1 MLKPE
6 QVPDEVVEAAAKEL
20 AYTNGWRNQQGID
33 VCKPVVLEIIAAAIT
48 AWPGA
53 AVCHYTIGDDEG
65 YEMVLPLPFPQET
78 RDDQ

>member
-1 MLKPE
+1 MIKPE
-6 QVPDEVVEAAAKEL
+6 QIPDAVIDAAVEMRDR
-20 AYTNGWRNQQGID
+20 GGSMSD
-33 VCKPVVLEIIAAAIT
+33 IIRTALN

-78 RDDQ
+78 RDDE